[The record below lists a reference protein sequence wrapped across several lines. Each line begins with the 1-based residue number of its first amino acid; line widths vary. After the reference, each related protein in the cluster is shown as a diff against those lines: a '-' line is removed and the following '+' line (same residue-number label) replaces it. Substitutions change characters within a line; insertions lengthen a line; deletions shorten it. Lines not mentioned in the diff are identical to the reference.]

1 MDNLKGQKIG
11 WIVVGGC
18 FSVLVITIV
27 LVAVFTNPSSCI
39 PNANPQVSIL
49 VGQRPR
55 IPGFTHWCG
64 VTFNVSHVGWNKNQS
79 PRLWSRVFMYMSST
93 FSSSTS
99 TSSSLSESRIQI
111 TPYDE
116 NNEISPGGLH
126 STLIGG
132 YFAYNVLVIELEY
145 WGEAPWTLYV
155 GQNQTTTT
163 KTPCIYL
170 IQ

>member
-18 FSVLVITIV
+18 FSVLVVTII
-27 LVAVFTNPSSCI
+27 LVAVFTNPRIRSCI
-39 PNANPQVSIL
+39 PSANPQVSIL

-55 IPGFTHWCG
+55 IPGFTNWCG

-79 PRLWSRVFMYMSST
+79 PRLWSRVFMYIDS
-93 FSSSTS
+93 FSSSLYLTS
-99 TSSSLSESRIQI
+99 LNIQI

-155 GQNQTTTT
+155 GQNQTTT

>member
-1 MDNLKGQKIG
+1 MKCLRGEKIG
-11 WIVVGGC
+11 WVVVACC
-18 FSVLVITIV
+18 FGVLVVTII
-27 LVAVFTNPSSCI
+27 LVSVFTDPGSCI
-39 PNANPQVSIL
+39 PSANPQVAIL

-55 IPGFTHWCG
+55 VPGFTHWCG

-79 PRLWSRVFMYMSST
+79 PRLWSRVFMYMSIPYS
-93 FSSSTS
+93 FLSSKTTS
-99 TSSSLSESRIQI
+99 NIQI

-116 NNEISPGGLH
+116 NNEISPGGLK

-155 GQNQTTTT
+155 GQNQTQKTTT
-163 KTPCIYL
+163 EKSSCIYL

>member
-27 LVAVFTNPSSCI
+27 LVAVFTNHSSCI
-39 PNANPQVSIL
+39 PSANPQVSII

-64 VTFNVSHVGWNKNQS
+64 VTFNVSHIGWNKNQS
-79 PRLWSRVFMYMSST
+79 PRLWSRVFLY
-93 FSSSTS
+93 
-99 TSSSLSESRIQI
+99 SSLSSKTSLNIQI

-116 NNEISPGGLH
+116 NNEISQGGLH

-155 GQNQTTTT
+155 GQNQTTT